1 MSDNLTTG
9 AFDISEEMLEMGKRA
24 KKAAK
29 KLNELSSLRNDALS
43 AMSTALIF
51 NKEEILKANA
61 EDISLAKKNGMSDAM
76 IDRLT
81 LTEQRIISMS
91 AGITAVIASG
101 EPLGKILDGK
111 TLPNGLK
118 YEKITVPLGVIGI
131 IFEARP
137 NVTSD
142 AAALCLKAGSACILR
157 GGKEAFNSNNAIVNV
172 LRNAVSSVGLDE
184 NSIQLVQ
191 NTSRESATEMM
202 HLKGYLDVLIPRGG
216 KGLIRSVV
224 ENSKVPVIE
233 TGAGNCHIYVDA
245 DADIDMTRDIVFN
258 AKTSRPSVCN
268 AAEKLLVHKD
278 IYKEALPIIAQKL
291 QEKNVEIRGDKRV
304 CELLGSKAKA
314 ATDEDWSTEYND
326 YIMSVKIVDSI
337 EEAVDHI
344 ERYSTKH
351 SEAIV
356 TKNIAS
362 ADYFTKNIDSAC
374 VYVNASTRFTDGG
387 KWDSEP
393 KSVFLH
399 KNYTQEAPWVLSK
412 SFPTNISS
420 TETVKSDNSKERLS

>member
-9 AFDISEEMLEMGKRA
+9 VFDISEEMLEMGKRA

-29 KLNELSSLRNDALS
+29 KLNELSSLRNEALS

-51 NKEEILKANA
+51 NKEKILKANA

-101 EPLGKILDGK
+101 DPLGKILDGK

-245 DADIDMTRDIVFN
+245 DADIDMARDIVFN

-314 ATDEDWSTEYND
+314 ATGEDWSTEYND

-387 KWDSEP
+387 EMGLGAEIGISTQK
-393 KSVFLH
+393 LH
-399 KNYTQEAPWVLSK
+399 ARGPMGLEQIVSYKYIIHGNGQ
-412 SFPTNISS
+412 I
-420 TETVKSDNSKERLS
+420 R

>member
-9 AFDISEEMLEMGKRA
+9 AFYISEEMLEMGKRA

-29 KLNELSSLRNDALS
+29 KLNELSSLRNEALS

-91 AGITAVIASG
+91 AGITAVIASA

-172 LRNAVSSVGLDE
+172 LRKAVSSVGLDE

-245 DADIDMTRDIVFN
+245 DADIDMARDIVFN

-387 KWDSEP
+387 EMGLGAEIGISTQK
-393 KSVFLH
+393 LH
-399 KNYTQEAPWVLSK
+399 ARGPMGLEQIVSYKYIIHGNGQ
-412 SFPTNISS
+412 I
-420 TETVKSDNSKERLS
+420 R